1 MCLPKVFCSVYRVN
15 TGTRSHPG
23 CPECFEKDSTAPPP
37 RALPPPSH
45 GCHDARSGTFQRG
58 NDGWMLRSIA
68 AVALMLLMPASAAP
82 AAPRPA
88 WDWPVDPPRVLV
100 RQFIAPATAYSSGH
114 RGVDL
119 AMASGSVY
127 APADGV
133 VHFAGVVVDRP
144 VLSIRHTGGLISS
157 YEPVET
163 TLHKGATVARGDA
176 IGTVLTYP
184 VLTYPALTDP
194 VLDAVLTYPALAGHC
209 SRACLHF
216 GVRRDGEYVSP
227 LLFLGGI
234 EPSVLLPTRR

>member
-1 MCLPKVFCSVYRVN
+1 MWWPKVFCSVYRVN
-15 TGTRSHPG
+15 TGTRSHPDFSG
-23 CPECFEKDSTAPPP
+23 CFPNNSTAPPP
-37 RALPPPSH
+37 RALPRFPH
-45 GCHDARSGTFQRG
+45 GCDDARSGTFHRG
-58 NDGWMLRSIA
+58 DDGWMLRSIV
-68 AVALMLLMPASAAP
+68 AVALILLVPASAAP
-82 AAPRPA
+82 VAPRPT

-119 AMASGSVY
+119 AAGNGGVY

-163 TLHKGATVARGDA
+163 SLHEGAAVARGDA
-176 IGTVLTYP
+176 IGTVLAGT
-184 VLTYPALTDP
+184 VLAGTLLAGPLLTD
-194 VLDAVLTYPALAGHC
+194 HC

-227 LLFLGGI
+227 LLYLGGI

>member
-1 MCLPKVFCSVYRVN
+1 
-15 TGTRSHPG
+15 
-23 CPECFEKDSTAPPP
+23 
-37 RALPPPSH
+37 
-45 GCHDARSGTFQRG
+45 
-58 NDGWMLRSIA
+58 MLRSIV
-68 AVALMLLMPASAAP
+68 AVALMLLVPASAAS

-88 WDWPVDPPRVLV
+88 WDWPVDPPKVLV

-119 AMASGSVY
+119 ATASGSVY

-163 TLHKGATVARGDA
+163 TLHKGAVVARGDA
-176 IGTVLTYP
+176 IGTVLADR
-184 VLTYPALTDP
+184 VLTDP
-194 VLDAVLTYPALAGHC
+194 VLTDPVLTDPVLTGRVLAGHC
-209 SRACLHF
+209 SHVCLHF

-227 LLFLGGI
+227 LLVLGGI

>member
-1 MCLPKVFCSVYRVN
+1 MCLPKVFCSVYRAN
-15 TGTRSHPG
+15 TGTRSHSG
-23 CPECFEKDSTAPPP
+23 CAECFEKDSTAPPP
-37 RALPPPSH
+37 CALQRSPH
-45 GCHDARSGTFQRG
+45 GCDDERSGTFHRD
-58 NDGWMLRSIA
+58 NDGRMLRSIVA
-68 AVALMLLMPASAAP
+68 IALMLLVPASAAP
-82 AAPRPA
+82 AAPRPS

-100 RQFIAPATAYSSGH
+100 RQFIAPMTAYSSGH

-119 AMASGSVY
+119 ATASGSVY

-163 TLHKGATVARGDA
+163 TLHKGATVARGDV
-176 IGTVLTYP
+176 IGTVPTD
-184 VLTYPALTDP
+184 PALP
-194 VLDAVLTYPALAGHC
+194 GHC
-209 SRACLHF
+209 SHACLHF

-227 LLFLGGI
+227 LLYLGGI